1 MTPKIN
7 KILCPT
13 DLSQNAQIAL
23 SYAMDLAEKYGAEL
37 TLLHVIPDILQ
48 EMTASMGFDFA
59 AYFGQDQLD
68 PFTEEGFATA
78 EKAIRKRIREAC
90 EEVKNEMTH
99 CPLDTSHIIILKGH
113 PVQQIVETV
122 AKDNFDMVVM
132 GTQGQSRLDDILL
145 GSVARGVVQ
154 KCSKPVL
161 TVPLPD

>member
-13 DLSQNAQIAL
+13 DLSQNAQLAL
-23 SYAMDLAEKYGAEL
+23 MYAMDLAEKYGAKL

-48 EMTASMGFDFA
+48 EMTASIGFDFA
-59 AYFGQDQLD
+59 AYFGQDQLE
-68 PFTEEGFATA
+68 PFTEKGFA
-78 EKAIRKRIREAC
+78 KAKETIRQRIREAC
-90 EEVKNEMTH
+90 DEVKNEMAP
-99 CPLDTSHIIILKGH
+99 CPLDVRHIIIVKGH

-161 TVPLPD
+161 TVPLQD

>member
-23 SYAMDLAEKYGAEL
+23 SYAMDLAEKFGAEL
-37 TLLHVIPDILQ
+37 TLLHITPDIIQ

-68 PFTEEGFATA
+68 PFTEEGFA
-78 EKAIRKRIREAC
+78 KANEAIQQRIQEAC
-90 EEVKNEMTH
+90 EEVKNEMAN
-99 CPLDTSHIIILKGH
+99 CPLDISHIIIVKGH

-122 AKDNFDMVVM
+122 AKENFDMVVM
-132 GTQGQSRLDDILL
+132 ETQGQSRLDDILL

-154 KCSKPVL
+154 KSSKPVL

>member
-7 KILCPT
+7 TILCPT
-13 DLSQNAQIAL
+13 DLSQNAQIAFC
-23 SYAMDLAEKYGAEL
+23 YAMDLAEKYGAEL
-37 TLLHVIPDILQ
+37 TLLHVTPDIIQ
-48 EMTASMGFDFA
+48 EMTASMGFDYA
-59 AYFGQDQLD
+59 AYLEQDQLD
-68 PFTEEGFATA
+68 LFTEEGFA
-78 EKAIRKRIREAC
+78 KAKEAIQQRIQEAC
-90 EEVKNEMTH
+90 EEVKNEMAN
-99 CPLDTSHIIILKGH
+99 CPLDISHIIILKGH